1 MAGTPRNAKGEFLS
15 PEEQHT
21 FLGSFNHADERFP
34 NLKGARRWKAIL
46 RVYGKST
53 NATLKVLKFD
63 SETSKYKR
71 LLVRSKFNNRRQDQV
86 VRQYAKSIL
95 SGGAVE
101 HCRGQ
106 LIAVEVEG
114 QEGGDCP
121 TYEMLGGASLCEAI
135 EVAAEM
141 HSSNEFVQD
150 VAESGLSNVIVLM
163 AGTPPDVQRWI
174 KTEHNNY
181 HSGSDT
187 NIVEMYMYVEA
198 AEEGWKNH
206 KKVEGIT
213 VASCPKTGD
222 FRYEKLYER
231 FVLQHYPFYKRW
243 PLLHVTF
250 VLFLLWWAALGVLTA
265 SLSLS
270 VCRYLSLPVS
280 WSVRVSICLPLSVH
294 LSVLPSVPR
303 CLPHCLPLCLSL
315 SPLLSMHRL
324 HQLSVALLHV
334 SVRLNIRLHFYMSV
348 DASIIIS
355 LGGTCLTPSR
365 AAITSCRTSRFGA
378 STRTFCRPSAS
389 SSRSPSTLSLPPS

>member
-1 MAGTPRNAKGEFLS
+1 MASTPRNAKGEFLS

-21 FLGSFNHADERFP
+21 FFGSFNHADERFP

-135 EVAAEM
+135 EVAADM
-141 HSSNEFVQD
+141 HSSNDFVRD
-150 VAESGLSNVIVLM
+150 VAECGLSNVIVLM

-187 NIVEMYMYVEA
+187 NIVEMYMYVAA

-250 VLFLLWWAALGVLTA
+250 VLFLLWW
-265 SLSLS
+265 
-270 VCRYLSLPVS
+270 CRYLSLSESTCIDLFAFVGSLVCPAVCPRLPAS
-280 WSVRVSICLPLSVH
+280 LSAPLSISFT
-294 LSVLPSVPR
+294 LAGA
-303 CLPHCLPLCLSL
+303 CT
-315 SPLLSMHRL
+315 
-324 HQLSVALLHV
+324 
-334 SVRLNIRLHFYMSV
+334 
-348 DASIIIS
+348 ASIN
-355 LGGTCLTPSR
+355 
-365 AAITSCRTSRFGA
+365 
-378 STRTFCRPSAS
+378 
-389 SSRSPSTLSLPPS
+389 

>member
-1 MAGTPRNAKGEFLS
+1 MQDGACMSADLRGQQDRPRPASSVDVLHCFASRGPLCLARSRRGGGLGEMAGTPRNAKGEFLS

-21 FLGSFNHADERFP
+21 FFGSFNHADERFP

-63 SETSKYKR
+63 SETSKYQR
-71 LLVRSKFNNRRQDQV
+71 LWVRSKFNNRRQDQV

-163 AGTPPDVQRWI
+163 AGMPPDVQRWI
-174 KTEHNNY
+174 KTEHNND
-181 HSGSDT
+181 HSGPDT
-187 NIVEMYMYVEA
+187 NIVEMYRYVEA
-198 AEEGWKNH
+198 AGEGWKNH
-206 KKVEGIT
+206 KKGRGHHRGQLPQDRRLPIREV
-213 VASCPKTGD
+213 VRA
-222 FRYEKLYER
+222 
-231 FVLQHYPFYKRW
+231 
-243 PLLHVTF
+243 
-250 VLFLLWWAALGVLTA
+250 
-265 SLSLS
+265 
-270 VCRYLSLPVS
+270 VCSAT
-280 WSVRVSICLPLSVH
+280 
-294 LSVLPSVPR
+294 LSVLQTVATVACHVCVVFVVVGGPW
-303 CLPHCLPLCLSL
+303 CLDCLLVFVCLSL
-315 SPLLSMHRL
+315 SLLASLLVCTCIDLFAIVGSFVCPAVCPPLPASLSAP
-324 HQLSVALLHV
+324 LSVSFTLAEHAPPPSTECCALACERTIEHPVALLHV
-334 SVRLNIRLHFYMSV
+334 R
-348 DASIIIS
+348 
-355 LGGTCLTPSR
+355 
-365 AAITSCRTSRFGA
+365 
-378 STRTFCRPSAS
+378 
-389 SSRSPSTLSLPPS
+389 